1 MVKLGWSLCGKR
13 NSLWVQILRKKY
25 KCGDSIVP
33 NVNVLQPGSNTW
45 RGICH
50 NWENVTANLEWRI
63 GDGNSVNFWNQLWV
77 PSQDPLAHKSTCVV
91 LSDLEAES
99 NSNASIQAQSGSA
112 FVGVI
117 LRDHCG
123 FVVVSCVVDIGIC
136 PVVSAES
143 WVVCI
148 GVLIA

>member
-1 MVKLGWSLCGKR
+1 MVDC
-13 NSLWVQILRKKY
+13 Y
-25 KCGDSIVP
+25 K
-33 NVNVLQPGSNTW
+33 Q
-45 RGICH
+45 
-50 NWENVTANLEWRI
+50 
-63 GDGNSVNFWNQLWV
+63 
-77 PSQDPLAHKSTCVV
+77 
-91 LSDLEAES
+91 

-148 GVLIA
+148 NWCSYCLTKRIQEVHYGVGFLACYQSPEAWVS